1 MDLTLGD
8 ELPRSKTLVGIA
20 FTDADAHAHADA
32 DAGYTKQ
39 ATGSIM

>member
-20 FTDADAHAHADA
+20 FTDADANAHA